1 MPGAS
6 KRGSRRQV
14 TLGLFLA
21 LGAVSTVGGVLRGHL
36 MFTERVNRPGFARER
51 KRTALAL
58 RTFDLLVAVLMVGDG
73 IAIAGRSALTAAI
86 TLSLG
91 LGLAAAALVLEP
103 STTSAAFGDDHAR
116 D

>member
-1 MPGAS
+1 
-6 KRGSRRQV
+6 
-14 TLGLFLA
+14 
-21 LGAVSTVGGVLRGHL
+21 
-36 MFTERVNRPGFARER
+36 MFTERVNRRNFARER
-51 KRTALAL
+51 KRTAPMLRAL
-58 RTFDLLVAVLMVGDG
+58 DLLVAVLMVGDG